1 MTDPSSDLRAR
12 VLDEARAHPSPT
24 RSALVKQ
31 RAVAAMIGLVWICGF
46 ASFGRVRPDAAG
58 VVVLAVWIA
67 GALVASGYALFTP
80 KSSLGRPR
88 LALALLGPLVGAVV
102 LSAAYVAA
110 PILGGHSDA
119 HHTGAGLCWLLS
131 MGIAVVP
138 LALGLWVE
146 RRSDPIAPGA
156 SGAAIGAI
164 AGAWGG
170 VAMSFVCGRSEPAH
184 VLAGHVLSLLAVVVL
199 ASVVGKRVLMLR

>member
-1 MTDPSSDLRAR
+1 MTAPSSDLRAR
-12 VLDEARAHPSPT
+12 VLRDARTQPSRT

-31 RAVAAMIGLVWICGF
+31 RAIAAVLGLAWIVGF
-46 ASFGRVRPDAAG
+46 ASFGHVRPDAEA
-58 VVVLAVWIA
+58 LALLGVWIA
-67 GALVASGYALFTP
+67 GALLASAYALFTP

-88 LALALLGPLVGAVV
+88 IALALLGPVVGGVVV
-102 LSAAYVAA
+102 LAAYVAPA
-110 PILGGHSDA
+110 ILGGHSDD

-131 MGIAVVP
+131 MGVALVP

-156 SGAAIGAI
+156 SGAAMGAI

-170 VAMSFVCGRSEPAH
+170 VAMSFVCGRSEPTH